1 MNDTNIYDTQI
12 PDVPHLQSEFSSTLG
27 RSVGRLVAMIWR
39 WSSDRQVIA
48 AFVGR
53 YSAHGAILTLALLV
67 GVLGRLTLLPIT
79 APDISADGI
88 TLGSSGFTSVS
99 QPAIA
104 EVVATPTIPIATHS
118 FTKQM
123 TNQMYRAVF
132 RQAQPRTTIPE
143 RVRLDVITY
152 TVHSGDNIFGIA
164 EYFDLSPYTIVW
176 ANMEILQGA
185 PWLIQ
190 PGLTLFILPV
200 DGAYHTVLAGET
212 VEDIAEQYEVPP
224 SALDNVWND
233 LASNSSLREGMLLVI
248 PDGVGADFEWEAP
261 PPPPAVPGVGSALA
275 SWGACGDIS
284 VSGPGAIGWFI
295 LPTGSQAVSGW
306 YFHDSRNPTHGGLD
320 YKCSLG
326 DPIYA
331 ADNGVVVFAGWGGGY
346 GNLVRV
352 QHGNGYQTYYA
363 HFSAFAVGC
372 GESVYQGQ
380 VLGYCGSTGW
390 STGPHLHYEIRYNGV
405 PQDPQLFE

>member
-1 MNDTNIYDTQI
+1 MNNTIDSTQNL
-12 PDVPHLQSEFSSTLG
+12 DVPHIKMGFSGILG
-27 RSVGRLVAMIWR
+27 RSVGRFVAMIWR

-48 AFVGR
+48 SFVGR
-53 YSAHGAILTLALLV
+53 YSAHVAILALALSV
-67 GVLGRLTLLPIT
+67 GILGRLALSPIRV
-79 APDISADGI
+79 PNISADGI
-88 TLGSSGFTSVS
+88 TLNPSGFASVS

-104 EVVATPTIPIATHS
+104 EAVATPTAPAAANS

-143 RVRLDVITY
+143 RERLEVITY
-152 TVHSGDNIFGIA
+152 TVQYGDNIYGIA
-164 EYFDLSPYTIVW
+164 DYFELSPYTIVW

-200 DGAYHTVLAGET
+200 DGAYHTVLEGET
-212 VEDIAEQYEVPP
+212 VESIAEQYEVAT
-224 SALDNVWND
+224 SALDNVWNKSA
-233 LASNSSLREGMLLVI
+233 LGGSLRAGTLLVV
-248 PDGVGADFEWEAP
+248 PDGIGADFEWEAP
-261 PPPPAVPGVGSALA
+261 PPPPSTPLVGSASA
-275 SWGACGDIS
+275 SWGACGNIS
-284 VSGPGAIGWFI
+284 VSGPGATGWFV
-295 LPTGSQAVSGW
+295 LPTGSTAVSGW
-306 YFHDSRNPTHGGLD
+306 YFHDLSNPTHGGLD
-320 YKCSLG
+320 YRCRLG

-352 QHGNGYQTYYA
+352 QHGNGYETYYA
-363 HFSAFAVGC
+363 HFDSFAVGC

-380 VLGYCGSTGW
+380 VLGYCGTTGW